1 MAANNFIFEEA
12 SWIDEALRGDLEA
25 FNHLVLL
32 NQDMAYNHAL
42 ALLNNPDLAED
53 VTQESFLKAFQAL
66 RSFRQGSFRGWLLR
80 IVTNTAYDLVRKFQ
94 RHPLQPLFAENE
106 SGEELDTAP
115 WMVDPKASVL
125 ETVERNEVSRDLRKL
140 LDEIP
145 AVYRT
150 VLLLSDV
157 YELDYVEVAQ
167 ALQIPLG
174 TVKSRLARARF
185 KMREK
190 ITGSPSLIGQV
201 PSLVSQQIKIEEV

>member
-1 MAANNFIFEEA
+1 MVANNHIYEET
-12 SWIDEALRGDLEA
+12 SWIDKALRGDLEA

-66 RSFRQGSFRGWLLR
+66 HSFRQGSFRGWLLK
-80 IVTNTAYDLVRKFQ
+80 IVTNTAYDLMRKSQ
-94 RHPLQPLFAENE
+94 RHPLQPFFAENE

-115 WMVDPKASVL
+115 WMVDATASVQ
-125 ETVERNEVSRDLRKL
+125 EAVERNEAARGLQKL
-140 LDEIP
+140 LDELP
-145 AVYRT
+145 TVYRT
-150 VLLLSDV
+150 VLLLTDAH
-157 YELDYVEVAQ
+157 ELDYVEVAQ

-185 KMREK
+185 QMREK
-190 ITGSPSLIGQV
+190 ITGSPSFISQA
-201 PSLVSQQIKIEEV
+201 PSWVSQQIKTEEV

>member
-1 MAANNFIFEEA
+1 MAANNFMFEEA

-66 RSFRQGSFRGWLLR
+66 RSLRQGSFRGWLLR
-80 IVTNTAYDLVRKFQ
+80 IVTNTAYDLVRKFH

-106 SGEELDTAP
+106 GGEELDTAP
-115 WMVDPKASVL
+115 WMVDAKASVQ
-125 ETVERNEVSRDLRKL
+125 EAVGRNEVSRDLRKL

-150 VLLLSDV
+150 VLILSDV
-157 YELDYVEVAQ
+157 YELDYAEVAR
-167 ALQIPLG
+167 ALHIPLG

-190 ITGSPSLIGQV
+190 
-201 PSLVSQQIKIEEV
+201 